1 MLYFRSFNLRSFAFP
16 FPNTT
21 FVYMKKFLL
30 VFITAVGLSVSTTVH
45 AQFYSVDNHNRR
57 YKVKVI
63 TPQTKKKAP
72 LSRDTSSIKQPS
84 VIDSMATNDFTTNKP
99 VTASSQISFPLQN
112 IYITSPYGYRNDPF
126 TAKRKFH
133 NGIDLRANY
142 EPCYAI
148 LDGIVE
154 RIGNDKRSGK
164 FITLR
169 HGNYTISYCHLSHIL
184 VPQGR
189 PVQAGTPIAITG
201 STGCSTAP
209 HLHLSIKYKR
219 KSIDAKVLLDYIVH
233 SKGSKFWCQGVNQ

>member
-21 FVYMKKFLL
+21 FVSMKKFLL

-45 AQFYSVDNHNRR
+45 AQFYSVDNNRR

-63 TPQTKKKAP
+63 TPHTKKEAP
-72 LSRDTSSIKQPS
+72 PSRETSSIKLPS
-84 VIDSMATNDFTTNKP
+84 VIDSTATNDFTINKP

-154 RIGNDKRSGK
+154 RIGNDKRSGN

-201 STGCSTAP
+201 SSGRSTAP

-219 KSIDAKVLLDYIVH
+219 KSIDAKVFLDYIVQ
-233 SKGSKFWCQGVNQ
+233 SK

>member
-1 MLYFRSFNLRSFAFP
+1 MLYFRSFNLLSFAFP

-57 YKVKVI
+57 YKVKVV
-63 TPQTKKKAP
+63 TPHAKKEAP
-72 LSRDTSSIKQPS
+72 LSRDTSFKQPS
-84 VIDSMATNDFTTNKP
+84 VIDSTATNEFITNKP

-112 IYITSPYGYRNDPF
+112 IYITSPYSYRNDPF

-154 RIGNDKRSGK
+154 RIVNDKRSGN

-184 VPQGR
+184 VPQGI

-201 STGCSTAP
+201 SSGRSTAP
-209 HLHLSIKYKR
+209 HRHLSIKYKR
-219 KSIDAKVLLDYIVH
+219 KSIDAKALLDYITQ
-233 SKGSKFWCQGVNQ
+233 SK

>member
-21 FVYMKKFLL
+21 FVSMKKFLL
-30 VFITAVGLSVSTTVH
+30 VFITAVGLSVYTTVH
-45 AQFYSVDNHNRR
+45 AQFYSVDNNRR

-63 TPQTKKKAP
+63 TPHTKKEAP
-72 LSRDTSSIKQPS
+72 PSRETSSIKLPS
-84 VIDSMATNDFTTNKP
+84 VIDSTATNDFTINKP

-142 EPCYAI
+142 KPCYAI

-154 RIGNDKRSGK
+154 RIGNDKRSGN

-201 STGCSTAP
+201 SSGRSTAP

-219 KSIDAKVLLDYIVH
+219 KSIDAKVFLDYIVQ
-233 SKGSKFWCQGVNQ
+233 SK

>member
-1 MLYFRSFNLRSFAFP
+1 MVNTILAKRGNHIVAKGAILFGQKGQSRVAFP
-16 FPNTT
+16 
-21 FVYMKKFLL
+21 
-30 VFITAVGLSVSTTVH
+30 
-45 AQFYSVDNHNRR
+45 
-57 YKVKVI
+57 
-63 TPQTKKKAP
+63 
-72 LSRDTSSIKQPS
+72 
-84 VIDSMATNDFTTNKP
+84 
-99 VTASSQISFPLQN
+99 
-112 IYITSPYGYRNDPF
+112 

-201 STGCSTAP
+201 SSGRSTAP

-233 SKGSKFWCQGVNQ
+233 SKDSKFWCQGVNQ

>member
-1 MLYFRSFNLRSFAFP
+1 MRWVRCLPLTSFRFRVTTDTLVSLARRFP
-16 FPNTT
+16 LLGLVRDLHPLDNT
-21 FVYMKKFLL
+21 
-30 VFITAVGLSVSTTVH
+30 H
-45 AQFYSVDNHNRR
+45 AS
-57 YKVKVI
+57 
-63 TPQTKKKAP
+63 QTKKEAP

-84 VIDSMATNDFTTNKP
+84 VIDSTATNEFITNKP

-154 RIGNDKRSGK
+154 RIGNDKRSGN

-184 VPQGR
+184 VPQGI

-233 SKGSKFWCQGVNQ
+233 SKDSKFWCQGVNQ

>member
-21 FVYMKKFLL
+21 FVCMKKFLL

-63 TPQTKKKAP
+63 TPHTKKEVP
-72 LSRDTSSIKQPS
+72 LSRDTSSIKLPS
-84 VIDSMATNDFTTNKP
+84 VIDSTATNDFTTNKP
-99 VTASSQISFPLQN
+99 ATASSQISFPLQN
-112 IYITSPYGYRNDPF
+112 IYITSPYGYRSDPF

-154 RIGNDKRSGK
+154 RIGNDKRSGN

-184 VPQGR
+184 VPKGASIQS
-189 PVQAGTPIAITG
+189 GTPIAITG
-201 STGCSTAP
+201 SSGRSTAP
-209 HLHLSIKYKR
+209 HLHLSIKYTL
-219 KSIDAKVLLDYIVH
+219 KSIDAKVLLDYIAQ
-233 SKGSKFWCQGVNQ
+233 SK

>member
-16 FPNTT
+16 FPDTT

-63 TPQTKKKAP
+63 TPHTKKEAP

-84 VIDSMATNDFTTNKP
+84 VIDSMATNNFTTNKP
-99 VTASSQISFPLQN
+99 ATASSQISFPLQN

-154 RIGNDKRSGK
+154 RIGNDKRSGN

-169 HGNYTISYCHLSHIL
+169 HGNYTISYCHL
-184 VPQGR
+184 
-189 PVQAGTPIAITG
+189 
-201 STGCSTAP
+201 
-209 HLHLSIKYKR
+209 
-219 KSIDAKVLLDYIVH
+219 
-233 SKGSKFWCQGVNQ
+233 

>member
-21 FVYMKKFLL
+21 FVSMKKFLL

-45 AQFYSVDNHNRR
+45 AQFYSVDNNRR

-63 TPQTKKKAP
+63 TPHTKKEAP
-72 LSRDTSSIKQPS
+72 PSRETSSIKLPS
-84 VIDSMATNDFTTNKP
+84 VIDSTATNDFTINKP

-142 EPCYAI
+142 KPCYAI

-154 RIGNDKRSGK
+154 RIGNDKRSGN

-201 STGCSTAP
+201 SSGRSTAP

-219 KSIDAKVLLDYIVH
+219 KSIDAKVFLDYIVQ
-233 SKGSKFWCQGVNQ
+233 SK

>member
-1 MLYFRSFNLRSFAFP
+1 MLYFHFPNLRSFAFA
-16 FPNTT
+16 FPHST
-21 FVYMKKFLL
+21 FAFMKKFLL
-30 VFITAVGLSVSTTVH
+30 VFITAVRLSASTTVH

-63 TPQTKKKAP
+63 TPHTKKEAP
-72 LSRDTSSIKQPS
+72 LSRDTSSIKLPL
-84 VIDSMATNDFTTNKP
+84 VIDSTATNDFTTNKP
-99 VTASSQISFPLQN
+99 ATASSQISFPLQN

-154 RIGNDKRSGK
+154 RIGNDKRSGN

-169 HGNYTISYCHLSHIL
+169 HGNYTISYCHLSHFL
-184 VPQGR
+184 VPKGASIQS
-189 PVQAGTPIAITG
+189 GTQIAITG
-201 STGCSTAP
+201 SSGRSTAP
-209 HLHLSIKYKR
+209 HLHLSIKYKH
-219 KSIDAKVLLDYIVH
+219 KSVDAKVFLDYIT
-233 SKGSKFWCQGVNQ
+233 NQKKL

>member
-57 YKVKVI
+57 VKVV
-63 TPQTKKKAP
+63 TPQTKKEEP
-72 LSRDTSSIKQPS
+72 LSRDTSSIKLPS

-154 RIGNDKRSGK
+154 RIGNDKRSGN

-201 STGCSTAP
+201 SSGRSSAP

-233 SKGSKFWCQGVNQ
+233 SKDSKFWCQGVNQ

>member
-1 MLYFRSFNLRSFAFP
+1 MLYFRSFTLRSFAFP

-57 YKVKVI
+57 YKVKVV
-63 TPQTKKKAP
+63 TPQTKKEAP
-72 LSRDTSSIKQPS
+72 LSRDTSSIKLPL
-84 VIDSMATNDFTTNKP
+84 VIDSTATNDFTTNKP

-154 RIGNDKRSGK
+154 CIGNDKRSGN

-184 VPQGR
+184 VPQGASI
-189 PVQAGTPIAITG
+189 QSGTPIAITG
-201 STGCSTAP
+201 SSGRSTAP

-233 SKGSKFWCQGVNQ
+233 SKDSRFWCQGVNQ

>member
-1 MLYFRSFNLRSFAFP
+1 MQ
-16 FPNTT
+16 
-21 FVYMKKFLL
+21 KKE
-30 VFITAVGLSVSTTVH
+30 
-45 AQFYSVDNHNRR
+45 
-57 YKVKVI
+57 
-63 TPQTKKKAP
+63 AP

-84 VIDSMATNDFTTNKP
+84 AIDSTATNEFITNKT

-154 RIGNDKRSGK
+154 RIDNDKRSGN
-164 FITLR
+164 FITLQ

-184 VPQGR
+184 VPQGI
-189 PVQAGTPIAITG
+189 PVQADTPIAITG
-201 STGCSTAP
+201 SSGRSTAP

-233 SKGSKFWCQGVNQ
+233 SKDSKFWCQGVNQ

>member
-1 MLYFRSFNLRSFAFP
+1 MLYFRSFNLRCFAFP

-21 FVYMKKFLL
+21 FVSMKKFLL
-30 VFITAVGLSVSTTVH
+30 VFITAVRLSASTTDH

-57 YKVKVI
+57 YKVKVV
-63 TPQTKKKAP
+63 TPHAKKEAP
-72 LSRDTSSIKQPS
+72 PSRDTSSIKQPS
-84 VIDSMATNDFTTNKP
+84 VIDSTATNDFTTNKP
-99 VTASSQISFPLQN
+99 ATASSQISFPLQN

-148 LDGIVE
+148 LDGVVE
-154 RIGNDKRSGK
+154 RIGNDKRSGN

-184 VPQGR
+184 VPKGASIQS
-189 PVQAGTPIAITG
+189 GTPIAITG
-201 STGCSTAP
+201 SSGRSTAP

-219 KSIDAKVLLDYIVH
+219 KSIDAKMLLDYIAQ
-233 SKGSKFWCQGVNQ
+233 SK

>member
-1 MLYFRSFNLRSFAFP
+1 MQ
-16 FPNTT
+16 
-21 FVYMKKFLL
+21 KKE
-30 VFITAVGLSVSTTVH
+30 
-45 AQFYSVDNHNRR
+45 
-57 YKVKVI
+57 
-63 TPQTKKKAP
+63 AP
-72 LSRDTSSIKQPS
+72 LSRDTSFKQPS
-84 VIDSMATNDFTTNKP
+84 VIDSTATNEFITNKP

-154 RIGNDKRSGK
+154 RIGNDKRSSN

-189 PVQAGTPIAITG
+189 SVQAGTPIAITG

-233 SKGSKFWCQGVNQ
+233 SKDSKFWCQGVNQ

>member
-1 MLYFRSFNLRSFAFP
+1 MLYFRSFNLRSFAFS

-30 VFITAVGLSVSTTVH
+30 VFITAVGLSASTTVH

-63 TPQTKKKAP
+63 TPHTQKEVP
-72 LSRDTSSIKQPS
+72 LSRDTSSIKLPS
-84 VIDSMATNDFTTNKP
+84 VIDSTATNDFTINKP
-99 VTASSQISFPLQN
+99 ATASSQISFPLQN

-154 RIGNDKRSGK
+154 RIGNDKRSGN

-201 STGCSTAP
+201 SSGRSTAP

-219 KSIDAKVLLDYIVH
+219 KSIDVKVLLDYIT
-233 SKGSKFWCQGVNQ
+233 NQKDL